1 MKDFLAKLIKQ
12 GNLKIGEPSENIS
25 KAYLEKSVS
34 NFEAAKILLRNDK
47 LEESVSFVYYSMYN
61 LVLSLLYQ
69 IGIKSGNHSASI
81 FLLKVIFNF
90 ENKDIIEMKK
100 ERIDKQYYIGF
111 HITKREVE
119 EEMKIAENFNRELRA
134 FVLGVGKND
143 IKNYRDKFKG
153 MIK

>member
-34 NFEAAKILLRNDK
+34 NSKAAKILLRNDK
-47 LEESVSFVYYSMYN
+47 LGVSFVYYRMYN
-61 LVLSLLYQ
+61 LVLSWLYL
-69 IGIKSGNHSASI
+69 IGIKSKNHSASI
-81 FLLKVIFNF
+81 FLLKVLFNF

-111 HITKREVE
+111 NITKRDVE
-119 EEMKIAENFNRELRA
+119 EEMKTAENFNRELRA
-134 FVLGVGKND
+134 FVLEVGKND
-143 IKNYRDKFKG
+143 IKNYRDNFRG